1 LRQSRPG
8 IFAMPNSALTP
19 GAAARAPLD
28 DNHGLD
34 VRGALR
40 TRIIELGIRAIW
52 GKSAFP
58 VTMAADIPLIS
69 TGLRFGWLKT
79 LGALGVQQFVARSG
93 LGFKFVCHTGDL
105 AEYPFYHRR
114 AFQNELAICAAW
126 LHAAC
131 VPEDAKPVV
140 FDIGANVGFFC
151 TQLAQMVAGQAG
163 QTGRAVEIYAFE
175 PVNVTFAKLVQSVER
190 LGLSHCIHTVAAA
203 VLDEPHPV
211 WLHCPPRNSLYAQ
224 IAPHASGASGD
235 DTLAHAAGITLDDFH
250 KSAGVRPIL
259 LKIDVEGYEAA
270 VLRGA
275 QGMLSRP
282 DRPAIVFEYYPDAL
296 AQYGAGP
303 ESFYQLLSGYALHY
317 VDDFEGQRLP
327 FGRTVDRLED
337 IQWGCNLFAV
347 PVVEGSAARW
357 AGVLQSAQQRA
368 RWPKQASPP
377 AAA

>member
-1 LRQSRPG
+1 
-8 IFAMPNSALTP
+8 MPNSALIP
-19 GAAARAPLD
+19 SAAARACLD
-28 DNHGLD
+28 DDHRSDL
-34 VRGALR
+34 RQALR
-40 TRIIELGIRAIW
+40 MRIIELGIRAIW

-69 TGLRFGWLKT
+69 TGLRFGCLKA
-79 LGALGVQQFVARSG
+79 LGALGVQQFVATSG

-114 AFQNELAICAAW
+114 AFRNELAICAAW
-126 LHAAC
+126 LHAGC
-131 VPEDAKPVV
+131 EDTKPVV

-151 TQLAQMVAGQAG
+151 TQLAQMVAG
-163 QTGRAVEIYAFE
+163 RAVEIYAFE
-175 PVNVTFAKLVQSVER
+175 PVNATFAKLVQSVER
-190 LGLSHCIHTVAAA
+190 LGLNHCIHTVAAA

-224 IAPHASGASGD
+224 IAPQPSGAPGD
-235 DTLAHAAGITLDDFH
+235 DNLAHAAGITLDGFH
-250 KSAGVRPIL
+250 KSAGVRPMI

-282 DRPAIVFEYYPDAL
+282 DRPAVVFEYYPDAL

-303 ESFYQLLSGYALHY
+303 EAFYQLLSGYALHY
-317 VDDFEGQRLP
+317 VDDFEGQRMP
-327 FGRTVDRLED
+327 FGRPVDRLED

-347 PVVEGSAARW
+347 PLVEGAAARW
-357 AGVLQSAQQRA
+357 ASALQSAQQRA
-368 RWPKQASPP
+368 QGARAMPSLAETS
-377 AAA
+377 